1 MLKNYFLTALR
12 NLLRHKSFSLINIL
26 GLALSM
32 SVCLLIILI
41 IQDQYSYDNWHEN
54 GDRVYRVL
62 TNDELSDEI
71 VTLYATTAFPMAD
84 YLEENYP
91 AVESAA
97 TIRMVFGGSDG
108 RAENKVIPVDFFY
121 VDGDFLRI
129 FDFPLQGTDRE
140 NALNDPNSVLLTE
153 ETANKFFGDG
163 DPLGETFTIDSV
175 GQYIVAGII
184 PEHGLKSHIQFD
196 ALVPVESMKKDR
208 SGEWDYIYSSYAYV
222 LLEEG
227 AEPEVLDDAFE
238 KIREERYAAD
248 PEQDFT
254 FRLQKLRD
262 IVPGPLLGN
271 EIGFFIPR
279 LVILFMVVLA
289 GLLILTSAF
298 NYTNL
303 SLAKALTRA
312 REIGVRKVTG
322 AFRSQILFQ
331 FLAESVLSAILAML
345 LAYVFLQFLRPA
357 FEGLKF
363 MSLLEVSLSENLALY
378 FWFLAFAILT
388 GLIAGMLPAIY
399 MSTFNPIAVFK
410 DAFGIRV
417 LRRTFLRKFLVVA
430 QFTVSII
437 LLITIVLLYRQ
448 LRYYMNTDYGFRK
461 ENILNVELQGNDWKR
476 LRAELQYLPEIKD
489 ITWSSHIP
497 AVGNMHTEEAWPED
511 KEEKFSLAYFDVD
524 AHYLDVFELN
534 LLAGENF
541 QENPLT
547 GGEKYMILNETA
559 VERFGFPDLS
569 SALRQTVTL
578 EDSLLLEVIGVVED
592 YHFFGMFSR
601 IGPMALRHDPGRF
614 NYAHLSLSSP
624 DIIATLNKIEK
635 AWDKVDPER
644 EFKAQFM
651 DAEIRDYY
659 SYFGD
664 ILWMVGFACLL
675 TIVIACMG
683 LFGMAAYGTESR
695 IKEIGIRKAMG
706 ARSFSI
712 AYLVSRSYIRWII
725 IALLIAL
732 PVSYL
737 GNNLWL
743 QNFAYRVNFGIGSLL
758 FGAGIII
765 LVSFLTILSQTLKA
779 ARQNPVESLRYE

>member
-1 MLKNYFLTALR
+1 
-12 NLLRHKSFSLINIL
+12 
-26 GLALSM
+26 M

-91 AVESAA
+91 AVERAA

-121 VDGDFLRI
+121 VDRDFLRI

-140 NALNDPNSVLLTE
+140 NVLNDPNSVLLTE

-196 ALVPVESMKKDR
+196 ALVSVESMKKDR

-238 KIREERYAAD
+238 KIREERYAGD
-248 PEQDFT
+248 PEHDFT

-331 FLAESVLSAILAML
+331 FLAESVLSAILALL

-363 MSLLEVSLSENLALY
+363 MSLLEVSLSENLVLY

-388 GLIAGMLPAIY
+388 GLIAGMLPALY

-417 LRRTFLRKFLVVA
+417 LRRTFLRKILVVA
-430 QFTVSII
+430 QFTVSIV

-497 AVGNMHTEEAWPED
+497 AVGNMHSDEAWLDSE
-511 KEEKFSLAYFDVD
+511 EEKFSLAYFDVD
-524 AHYLDVFELN
+524 EHYLDVFELN

-541 QENPLT
+541 PENPGT

-569 SALRQTVTL
+569 SALRQTVTM

-601 IGPMALRHDPGRF
+601 IGPMALRYDPGRF

-624 DIIATLNKIEK
+624 DIIATMHKIEK

-644 EFKAQFM
+644 EFRARFM

-675 TIVIACMG
+675 AIVIACMG

-758 FGAGIII
+758 CGAGIII